1 MINSLNFKSAIKA
14 VLIVSALLVFAASCL
29 KQGERVAVPLTSAD
43 TPDPV
48 PARTTT
54 ATFEAFSHKIPEH
67 KQFACDTCHTRA
79 GSGITSKFG
88 GHESCIG
95 CHLNQFTSREDQA
108 MCTICH
114 TDTKSSEP
122 PVKTFP
128 ANFIEGFNMKF
139 DHAAHDSG
147 EGRPA
152 QGCAACHNPSGPG
165 QTIPI
170 GINAHADC
178 YGCHTP
184 DKKIGSCS
192 TCHQLGPYNRT
203 TQSEYSFRA
212 IFRHG
217 DHRGVGCGECHS
229 VRGGVSN
236 SQQVTMIAIRQHL
249 TAPGNN
255 CLQCHNGRRA
265 FTGND
270 PLNITSCAR
279 CHGSS
284 GPSSISGSTLP
295 AGTAADTTPPEM

>member
-1 MINSLNFKSAIKA
+1 MINPSRTKNAIKA
-14 VLIVSALLVFAASCL
+14 VLIVSALTVFAASCL

-54 ATFEAFSHKIPEH
+54 ATFESFSHKIPEH

-79 GSGITSKFG
+79 GSAITSKFG

-114 TDTKSSEP
+114 TDTKSNDP

-128 ANFIEGFNMKF
+128 VKFVEGFNMKF

-147 EGRPA
+147 EGRPP
-152 QGCAACHNPSGPG
+152 QGCGACHDSSGPG
-165 QTIPI
+165 KTIPI
-170 GINAHADC
+170 GIQAHANC

-203 TQSEYSFRA
+203 TQSEYAFKA
-212 IFRHG
+212 IFTHG
-217 DHRGVGCGECHS
+217 DHRGIGCGECHS
-229 VRGGVSN
+229 VRPGAPN
-236 SQQVTMIAIRQHL
+236 SQQVTNIAILEHR
-249 TAPGNN
+249 TSAGNN
-255 CLQCHNGRRA
+255 CLQCHNGRRS
-265 FTGND
+265 FTGNN
-270 PLNITSCAR
+270 PLDVGSCTR
-279 CHGSS
+279 CHRGS
-284 GPSSISGSTLP
+284 GFGALP
-295 AGTAADTTPPEM
+295 PGTAPPEL